1 MPARVDSIAKRCV
14 IIIII
19 ITLSKQQNHLDKF
32 FFFFFG
38 VECNINTVLV
48 ESTAFLIR

>member
-19 ITLSKQQNHLDKF
+19 ITLSKQQNHLVKFVF
-32 FFFFFG
+32 FF
-38 VECNINTVLV
+38 LV
-48 ESTAFLIR
+48 

>member
-19 ITLSKQQNHLDKF
+19 ITLSKQQNHLVK

>member
-19 ITLSKQQNHLDKF
+19 ITLSKQQNHLVK
-32 FFFFFG
+32 FFFFG